1 MEDVE
6 MAQDEVELQSIHAQ
20 PRSGTTDARMQIFAG
35 PGMSESV
42 PTSVSAFS
50 HRRRERAD
58 SSASQLP
65 LRYQRSQGRS
75 FKYHRPRGV
84 FSIIASSLAMSK
96 VMAYSLAGRPP
107 EGLLPVS
114 AKTL

>member
-6 MAQDEVELQSIHAQ
+6 MAQDEVELA
-20 PRSGTTDARMQIFAG
+20 PLFPPRTRSGTTDARIQIFAG

-58 SSASQLP
+58 SSASLMSFAYYDEAQDSEGEDEEAILDLDEDEADYNGYTAEELEDMEAG
-65 LRYQRSQGRS
+65 LRDT
-75 FKYHRPRGV
+75 
-84 FSIIASSLAMSK
+84 SSA
-96 VMAYSLAGRPP
+96 
-107 EGLLPVS
+107 
-114 AKTL
+114 